1 MRFSRH
7 FIEEL
12 KRPTDAHEL
21 CRLQF
26 RQQAVVVTLA
36 TPQPVPCPIERHTWN
51 DGDIYLVVILWGKQ
65 SSLWLH
71 DAKCTLPQGRLSFI
85 KMQLQL
91 FALHN
96 GQKNTLAFLEGF
108 TNQQSYIDFIA

>member
-12 KRPTDAHEL
+12 KRPADAHEL
-21 CRLQF
+21 CGFQF

-36 TPQPVPCPIERHTWN
+36 TSQSVPFLIERHTWN
-51 DGDIYLVVILWGKQ
+51 DGEIYLVVMLRSKQ
-65 SSLWLH
+65 RSLWLH
-71 DAKCTLPQGRLSFI
+71 DAECAFPQRRFSFI

-108 TNQQSYIDFIA
+108 TNQRSYIDFIA

>member
-7 FIEEL
+7 FVKEL
-12 KRPTDAHEL
+12 ERPADAHDL
-21 CRLQF
+21 CGFQF
-26 RQQAVVVTLA
+26 GQQAVVETFA

-71 DAKCTLPQGRLSFI
+71 DAKCTLPQGRPSFI

-108 TNQQSYIDFIA
+108 TYQRAHIDFIA